1 MRDKAKGDGIVKPKV
16 YIAEPVPTFVENYL
30 SEHCDYEKWE
40 QNEKV
45 PRDVL
50 LEKIQDKD
58 GLLNF
63 GSAINEELLE
73 AAPNLKVVSNIS
85 VGYDNFDLQAM
96 EKRNVIGT
104 NTPYVLDDTV
114 ADLVFALM
122 LSAGRRV
129 CELDSYV
136 KMVNGMRKLEKSTL
150 G

>member
-30 SEHCDYEKWE
+30 SEHCDYEKWD

-63 GSAINEELLE
+63 GSAINEELLTV
-73 AAPNLKVVSNIS
+73 APNLKVVSNIS

-96 EKRNVIGT
+96 KNE
-104 NTPYVLDDTV
+104 
-114 ADLVFALM
+114 M
-122 LSAGRRV
+122 LSERIHHT
-129 CELDSYV
+129 Y
-136 KMVNGMRKLEKSTL
+136 
-150 G
+150 